1 MKLNKKESSMQD
13 RTDLIDSL
21 YERLLLQDDEEII
34 LSEGFEE
41 ALIGIS
47 TAEPKVAIYDFWKAL
62 DCVIK
67 EAPEL
72 SFDEALEW
80 LEDFSKEKIKHSEIL
95 TPLFVKTL

>member
-1 MKLNKKESSMQD
+1 MPDKTE
-13 RTDLIDSL
+13 LIDSL
-21 YERLLLQDDEEII
+21 YERLLLNDDEEII
-34 LSEGFEE
+34 LSEGFES

-47 TAEPKVAIYDFWKAL
+47 SAEPKVAIYDFWKAL

-72 SFDEALEW
+72 SFDESLEW
-80 LEDFSKEKIKHSEIL
+80 LEDFSSHKIKHSEIL